1 MLDDIELDDHVRA
14 LITDLMIVMY
24 EHGVREVHMGGM
36 MRMLGVDN
44 DTAAEHDDE
53 VVVLNEEFA
62 KYVKQINEPRPR
74 DQTLH

>member
-44 DTAAEHDDE
+44 ETAAEHDDE

-62 KYVKQINEPRPR
+62 KYVKQINEPRPG